1 MGRPREFD
9 RDQAL
14 ERAMHVFWAR
24 GYDGTSLCDLMDA
37 MEISKSSLYETFGS
51 KHELFLESLDH
62 YSDNVIGLLAV
73 KLAAAESPRA
83 AIAASLRLVL
93 DEEPHADKPQG
104 CFLGRCAVDIGG
116 RDLAA
121 ATRIAS
127 GVEQMIEAFHD
138 TVARA
143 QALGEI
149 PADRDAR
156 ALARYLV
163 SSLNGLRVMAEAKAD
178 RDALEDVVRLTL
190 AALD

>member
-1 MGRPREFD
+1 
-9 RDQAL
+9 
-14 ERAMHVFWAR
+14 MHVFWAR
-24 GYDGTSLCDLMDA
+24 GYDGTSLCDLMEA
-37 MEISKSSLYETFGS
+37 MGISKSSLYETFGS
-51 KHELFLESLDH
+51 KHDLFLASLDH
-62 YSDNVIGLLAV
+62 YRANVTGLLAA

-83 AIAASLRLVL
+83 AIAEALSLVL
-93 DEEPHADKPQG
+93 EPSPKPGQPQG
-104 CFLGRCAVDIGG
+104 CFIGRCAVEIAG

-121 ATRIAS
+121 AARVAS
-127 GVEQMIEAFHD
+127 GMEHMVSAFHD

-149 PADRDAR
+149 PAKHDAR

-178 RDALEDVVRLTL
+178 RAALEDVVRLTL